1 MRITINLY
9 LVIILLFFY
18 VGSATAQQPGSDGLG
33 DSLYPQLGNGGYDV
47 QHYDIDLRFTP
58 ENNYIAATT
67 VIDAIATQDLSA
79 FNLDLHGLNV
89 ESVSVN
95 EAPAAFERDADELTI
110 TPQRAL
116 AADEQF
122 TVAVTYAGIPEPISD
137 PAVPFVN
144 LGWQEWEEGYFAA
157 VSQPSGSMNWYPC
170 NNHPQDKATYT
181 MRITVPEALT
191 AAANG
196 VLTDQIRNDD
206 DTRTFVWQMDDPMAS
221 YLSIVVIGD
230 YIEMR
235 DDSGTIPIR
244 NYFPADSDPTLISA
258 YGVTQNMMAWLNELV
273 GPYPFAEYGV
283 VVVPGFPAAL
293 ETQSLS
299 IFGGQAPD
307 MLVIMHELMH
317 QWFGNSVTLAK
328 WQDTWL
334 HEGFA
339 TYFMALWAENLMGK
353 PAIGQLIST
362 FQMQARSLSAP
373 GSVSQSQLFGQ
384 EVYMRGALVLH
395 ALRQQVGDD
404 LFFDI
409 LRQFYSENAYGLV
422 TSQDFIALAET
433 VSEVNLDD
441 FFAAWLYG
449 DTLPELP

>member
-1 MRITINLY
+1 MN
-9 LVIILLFFY
+9 
-18 VGSATAQQPGSDGLG
+18 SA
-33 DSLYPQLGNGGYDV
+33 
-47 QHYDIDLRFTP
+47 
-58 ENNYIAATT
+58 
-67 VIDAIATQDLSA
+67 
-79 FNLDLHGLNV
+79 
-89 ESVSVN
+89 
-95 EAPAAFERDADELTI
+95 I
-110 TPQRAL
+110 TPQQAL

-122 TVAVTYAGIPEPISD
+122 TVTVTYAGIPEPISD
-137 PAVPFVN
+137 PAVPFVK

-157 VSQPSGSMNWYPC
+157 VSQPSGSMTWYPC
-170 NNHPQDKATYT
+170 NNHPLDKATYSI
-181 MRITVPEALT
+181 RITVPEALT

-196 VLTDQIRNDD
+196 VLAQQTSNDD
-206 DTRTFVWQMDDPMAS
+206 GTRTFVWQMDDPMAS
-221 YLSIVVIGD
+221 YLSIVAIGD

-244 NYFPADSDPTLISA
+244 NYFPADSDPALISA
-258 YGVTQNMMAWLNELV
+258 YGVTQIMMAWLNELV

-353 PAIGQLIST
+353 PAFGQLIST
-362 FQMQARSLSAP
+362 FQMRARSLSAP

-395 ALRQQVGDD
+395 ALRQQVGDN

-422 TSQDFIALAET
+422 TSEDFIALAET
-433 VSEVNLDD
+433 VSELDLDD

>member
-1 MRITINLY
+1 MKLSFQ
-9 LVIILLFFY
+9 LSVIVCALLSF
-18 VGSATAQQPGSDGLG
+18 GSATAQQPGRDGLG

-47 QHYDIDLRFTP
+47 RHYDIDLRFTP

-67 VIDAIATQDLSA
+67 VIDAIATHNLSA

-89 ESVSVN
+89 ESVNVN
-95 EAPAAFERDADELTI
+95 DASAEFERDADELTI
-110 TPQRAL
+110 TPQQSL

-122 TVAVTYAGIPEPISD
+122 TVTVTYAGIPQPISD
-137 PAVPFVN
+137 PAVPFVY
-144 LGWQEWEEGYFAA
+144 LGWQEWDEGYFAA

-196 VLTDQIRNDD
+196 VLTDQTSNDD
-206 DTRTFVWQMDDPMAS
+206 GTRTFVWQMDDPMAS
-221 YLSIVVIGD
+221 YLSIVAIG
-230 YIEMR
+230 EFNEVR
-235 DDSGTIPIR
+235 DESGAIPIR
-244 NYFPADSDPTLISA
+244 NYFPADSGPTLISG
-258 YGVTQNMMAWLNELV
+258 YGVTQNMMAWLNKLV

-299 IFGGQAPD
+299 IFGDQAPD

-317 QWFGNSVTLAK
+317 QWFGNSVTLAH

-339 TYFMALWAENLMGK
+339 TYFMALWAENLMGE
-353 PAIGQLIST
+353 PAFAQLIST

-395 ALRQQVGDD
+395 ALRQEVGDD
-404 LFFDI
+404 LFFRV
-409 LRQFYSENAYGLV
+409 LRQFYSDNAYGLV
-422 TSQDFIALAET
+422 TSEDFIALAET
-433 VSEVNLDD
+433 VSERDLND